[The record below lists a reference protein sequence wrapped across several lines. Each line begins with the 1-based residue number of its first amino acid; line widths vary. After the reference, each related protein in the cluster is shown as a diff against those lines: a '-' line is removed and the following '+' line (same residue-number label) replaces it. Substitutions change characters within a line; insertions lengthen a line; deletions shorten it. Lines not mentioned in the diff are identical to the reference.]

1 MKLKINGKLCEGHEG
16 ETLMEV
22 ARRNNI
28 NIPGLCYK
36 RGVEGQGRCRLCL
49 VEVKEGNRRRIVS
62 ACVYPIKDG
71 IEVTTT
77 TEEIVKMRKD
87 IILMLLLRS
96 PNNEYINSLARAY
109 RIEIPERYLDKN
121 KKEDCILC
129 GLCVKACQSMGTSA
143 ISLVDRGIN
152 KKVSTPYDDASK
164 DCIGCGACAEVC
176 PTNAIKMI
184 DLDGKRT
191 IWNRTFDLIKCSRC
205 GEYFITK
212 EAYDHMENKLDEEKR
227 PICDHCK
234 KKAIAQKFKESF
246 VNIS

>member
-1 MKLKINGKLCEGHEG
+1 
-16 ETLMEV
+16 
-22 ARRNNI
+22 
-28 NIPGLCYK
+28 
-36 RGVEGQGRCRLCL
+36 
-49 VEVKEGNRRRIVS
+49 
-62 ACVYPIKDG
+62 
-71 IEVTTT
+71 
-77 TEEIVKMRKD
+77 
-87 IILMLLLRS
+87 MLLLRS

-212 EAYDHMENKLDEEKR
+212 EAYDHMEGKLDENNS
-227 PICDHCK
+227 PLCDHCK
-234 KKAIAQKFKESF
+234 KKAIAEKFRESF
-246 VNIS
+246 VDIY